1 MTKLGLIIVNPAKLE
16 PQLKDWG
23 RMRQF
28 FLCAQLEAAEKRRSV
43 QFPGGEEEG
52 PRLQLLEEAGA

>member
-1 MTKLGLIIVNPAKLE
+1 MTKMIIVNPAKLE

-43 QFPGGEEEG
+43 QFPGGEEEV
-52 PRLQLLEEAGA
+52 PLLQLLEEADA